1 MSNLIKIKIF
11 LSTGNHP
18 YKIKIHPTE
27 TIKSVLKLFTDQIC
41 PMIKNK
47 IQNVCYS
54 GQQLDINKT
63 FQDYNISTNSNILL
77 IICDQNKKS
86 HQNFTINQGYIIGV
100 FDIPKGVENSNIR
113 IINSYEAV
121 QREKKFQ
128 QQQNQIQMTTQQQTT
143 ANNQTNN
150 NFEFLQ
156 ENRNEKEIRK
166 CVIEIED
173 ISGMNNN
180 GNPMYNQMGNFPQTG
195 GQTSQ
200 AGHKI
205 SFSSVYKF
213 QKAGK
218 FKVKYSFNNTNLVN
232 ISYLFY
238 NVRYLISVDFSNFNS
253 ENITNMSHLFD
264 CDCDLNYGGN
274 INFNLKNISLS
285 GLNTRNVTNMEEM
298 FRGCG
303 GLTSLNLSNF
313 RTDKVNNMKSMFSFC
328 SNLTNLNVSSFN
340 TKNVTNMKCMFYGC
354 GQLKQLDL
362 SNFNTEKV
370 TNMQSMFYGCGQ
382 LTQLDLSNFNTKNV
396 NTMKAMFYN
405 CSSLTN
411 LNLFSFT
418 IKVGADISYLFT
430 NCQSLANLDLSNFV
444 SPNNL
449 NIQYGIFHMCQ
460 NLDISNIICYDNK
473 LLDVFSNDKI
483 NTNNTNNNY
492 FRSNLNYYFN
502 ETDY

>member
-1 MSNLIKIKIF
+1 MNNMNNMNMNNNMMMNNFNNNFVNNQFMPDNNNMNMNMNNQIQFNNNQKYMNNNTIYLNQNQNQMMNMNSQMNFNNQFQNQFYQNMMNNNQNMNINPIPFYNNNFNNNKFNYNYELPTKILVSPYQSGNKSKNMSNLIKIKIF
-11 LSTGNHP
+11 LSTGNNP

-180 GNPMYNQMGNFPQTG
+180 GNPMYNQMGNYPQTG

-205 SFSSVYKF
+205 SFSYVYKF

-218 FKVKYSFNNTNLVN
+218 FKVKYSFNNTIVLK
-232 ISYLFY
+232 
-238 NVRYLISVDFSNFNS
+238 
-253 ENITNMSHLFD
+253 EN
-264 CDCDLNYGGN
+264 
-274 INFNLKNISLS
+274 
-285 GLNTRNVTNMEEM
+285 E
-298 FRGCG
+298 
-303 GLTSLNLSNF
+303 
-313 RTDKVNNMKSMFSFC
+313 
-328 SNLTNLNVSSFN
+328 
-340 TKNVTNMKCMFYGC
+340 
-354 GQLKQLDL
+354 
-362 SNFNTEKV
+362 
-370 TNMQSMFYGCGQ
+370 
-382 LTQLDLSNFNTKNV
+382 
-396 NTMKAMFYN
+396 
-405 CSSLTN
+405 
-411 LNLFSFT
+411 
-418 IKVGADISYLFT
+418 
-430 NCQSLANLDLSNFV
+430 
-444 SPNNL
+444 
-449 NIQYGIFHMCQ
+449 
-460 NLDISNIICYDNK
+460 
-473 LLDVFSNDKI
+473 
-483 NTNNTNNNY
+483 
-492 FRSNLNYYFN
+492 
-502 ETDY
+502 